1 MALDVLL
8 LLPKH
13 NVCETSWTESCVK
26 WQKCPSDMNPCSRST
41 STDSHVL
48 DLRSSAAARRLKA
61 TISDAV
67 NEAFPVATHRS
78 LSEASAPLRPAV
90 GSQRWAFIRLA
101 GHKRRDAML
110 EVTAD
115 GFSLSV
121 TEHILWYFY
130 WSVVINFLLYEWMH
144 SWLRGPNHK
153 MNQKQQMCRRN
164 AHVEHASNPQIWGDL
179 DFSFSERWIWWIR
192 VSTSEKTVYS
202 P

>member
-13 NVCETSWTESCVK
+13 NVCETSWTESSVK
-26 WQKCPSDMNPCSRST
+26 WQKCSSDMNPCSRST

-115 GFSLSV
+115 GFSLCYRTYSL
-121 TEHILWYFY
+121 I
-130 WSVVINFLLYEWMH
+130 FLLELSDKVSFIWMN

-164 AHVEHASNPQIWGDL
+164 AHVEHASNPQIWNDL